1 MDKNLDQ
8 LVDLATEEI
17 SRKVDHLPEQ
27 MTPLGQKKLT
37 KKEQVERYIEMRDS
51 PEKWIDL
58 LTEHGLVETIDY
70 AKKMEALYVANTA
83 GTGFDSTGTE

>member
-1 MDKNLDQ
+1 MDKNLNE

-17 SRKVDHLPEQ
+17 ARKVEHLPEQ
-27 MTPLGQKKLT
+27 KTPLGQKKLT
-37 KKEQVERYIEMRDS
+37 KKEQVERYLEMRDD

-70 AKKMEALYVANTA
+70 AKKMEALYAVESNADTSA
-83 GTGFDSTGTE
+83 L

>member
-1 MDKNLDQ
+1 
-8 LVDLATEEI
+8 VE
-17 SRKVDHLPEQ
+17 HLPEQ

-37 KKEQVERYIEMRDS
+37 KKEQVERYLEMRDD

-70 AKKMEALYVANTA
+70 AKKMEALYVANSA
-83 GTGFDSTGTE
+83 GTSIDSTGNG

>member
-1 MDKNLDQ
+1 MDKNLNE

-17 SRKVDHLPEQ
+17 ARKVEHLPEQ

-37 KKEQVERYIEMRDS
+37 KKEQVERYLEMRDD

-70 AKKMEALYVANTA
+70 AKKMEALYAVESNADTA
-83 GTGFDSTGTE
+83 GE

>member
-37 KKEQVERYIEMRDS
+37 KKEQVERYLEMRDN

-70 AKKMEALYVANTA
+70 AKKMEALYATESHA
-83 GTGFDSTGTE
+83 DTTGL